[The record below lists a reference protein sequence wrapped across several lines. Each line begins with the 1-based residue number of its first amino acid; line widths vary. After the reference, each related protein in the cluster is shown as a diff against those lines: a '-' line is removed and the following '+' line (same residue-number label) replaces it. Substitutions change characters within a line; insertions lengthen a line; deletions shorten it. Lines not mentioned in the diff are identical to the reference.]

1 MLRAMKIMVLLW
13 CVAGLIVPG
22 RNIWSADANHNFAK
36 WEKDI
41 SAFEQSDA
49 TNPPAKGGLLF
60 TGSMTIAN
68 WKSLAQDFPG
78 QPVINRGFGGS
89 EVVDATH
96 FADRII
102 FPYAPRKVFLRAGG
116 NELWAGESADQV
128 FADFQNFVAKVHGK
142 LPTAEI
148 VFISLSPSVA
158 RWKQRDLEKSV
169 NIMVAHFVAN
179 TSYLKYVETYDLPL
193 GPNGLPRPELF
204 LDDQLHFSPA
214 CYRLLAE
221 RVRPLIKSNI

>member
-1 MLRAMKIMVLLW
+1 MLCPMKFFPLLLLAAMLV
-13 CVAGLIVPG
+13 VPG
-22 RNIWSADANHNFAK
+22 GNVWSADTNHNFAK

-41 SAFEQSDA
+41 AAFEQSDA
-49 TNPPAKGGLLF
+49 TNPPAKGGFVF

-78 QPVINRGFGGS
+78 QPVLNRGFGGS
-89 EVVDATH
+89 EIVDATH

-116 NELWAGESADQV
+116 TELWAGKSAEQV
-128 FADFQNFVAKVHGK
+128 FNAFQDFVAKVHAK
-142 LPTAEI
+142 LPSAEI

-158 RWKQRDLEKSV
+158 RWKQRDVEKSV
-169 NIMVAHFVAN
+169 NTMVANFVAKN
-179 TSYLKYVETYDLPL
+179 PYLKYVETYDLPL
-193 GPNGLPRPELF
+193 GTDGLPKPELF
-204 LDDQLHFSPA
+204 LEDQLHFSPA

-221 RVRPLIKSNI
+221 RVRPLVTN